1 MVSDSHSV
9 VHSRVLDGL
18 DGGVSGRVQEARYL
32 GVKFLSSR
40 KWAMISSRDLFSVM
54 YMLKHSSR
62 LLSHS

>member
-1 MVSDSHSV
+1 MVSFIHKWV
-9 VHSRVLDGL
+9 GHALHGF

-40 KWAMISSRDLFSVM
+40 KWAMISSKDLFSVM
-54 YMLKHSSR
+54 YILKHSSR